1 MLLHEICEFMARKE
15 PDAEALVHENGR
27 RESWRALEA
36 QAERIAAM
44 LAERGIR
51 KGDRVCF
58 LGRNCLEVFHVLF
71 ACSKIGALYVPLNYR
86 LALPEIVQVLEDCRP
101 KAFLAHLE
109 YADALASLKSGY
121 GLEFVRLWLIAG
133 AAAADERSLDAV
145 LENLSPRRYFPV
157 IQSDDPSWVCYTGGT
172 TGRGK
177 GVLLS
182 HKNMVAGAFNFI
194 VTCEIVST
202 DVYLVAGALFHIA
215 LAVPFA
221 YWLAGGK
228 VVLTNFQPDT
238 ALGLIAREDVTQMV
252 CTGTIFKMLIE
263 AMERAPVETRLRLMF
278 CGGAPVSPEIVQR
291 AGSAFRCRISQI
303 YGQTECTLM
312 ATYLYPRDYAAAFAA
327 ADGTPEA
334 KRLHSVG
341 RAAPMCLIA
350 ILDDSLKELPA
361 GHVGE
366 IAVRGDAV
374 MLGYANMPEQ
384 TADTLVEGW
393 LRTGDLGYM
402 DEDAYIYLV
411 DRKKDMII
419 TGGENV
425 YSQEVELVLIAHSAV
440 SEAVVLGI
448 PDDHWGEQVIALVV
462 PATGSNPDPEQLRA
476 FCRERLAGYKVPKR
490 IEFRDGF
497 PRLPTGKIAKGD
509 LRKQFWGEKP
519 RQIHGI

>member
-1 MLLHEICEFMARKE
+1 MLLHEICEFMARKQ
-15 PDAEALVHENGR
+15 PDAEAIVHENGS
-27 RESWRALEA
+27 RETWRALEA
-36 QAERIAAM
+36 QAERTAAM
-44 LAERGIR
+44 LAERGIQ

-101 KAFLAHLE
+101 KVFLAHLE
-109 YADALASLKSGY
+109 YADTLSSLKSDFD
-121 GLEFVRLWLIAG
+121 LESVELWLVAG
-133 AAAADERSLDAV
+133 IGASSERSLEAA
-145 LENLSPRRYFPV
+145 LLSVPPRRYFPA

-182 HKNMVAGAFNFI
+182 HKNMIAGASNFI
-194 VTCEIVST
+194 ITCEIAAT

-238 ALGLIAREDVTQMV
+238 ALGLIVREGVTQMV

-263 AMERAPVETRLRLMF
+263 AKERTPVETKLRLMF
-278 CGGAPVSPEIVQR
+278 CGGAPVSPEIVNR
-291 AGSAFRCRISQI
+291 ASTAFRCRISQI

-312 ATYLYPRDYAAAFAA
+312 ATYLYSQDYAAAFAA
-327 ADGTPEA
+327 PEGTPAA

-350 ILDDSLKELPA
+350 IVDDSMNELPA
-361 GHVGE
+361 GQVGE
-366 IAVRGDAV
+366 IAVRGDPV
-374 MLGYANMPEQ
+374 MLAYANMPEQ
-384 TADTLVEGW
+384 TAETLVNGW

-402 DEDAYIYLV
+402 DEDAYVYLV

-425 YSQEVELVLIAHSAV
+425 YSQEVELVLISHPAV

-448 PDDHWGEQVIALVV
+448 PDDHWGERVIALVV
-462 PATGSNPDPEQLRA
+462 PAAASKPDPEELRT

-490 IEFRDGF
+490 VEFREGF

-509 LRKQFWGEKP
+509 LRKEFWGEK
-519 RQIHGI
+519 RKQIHGI